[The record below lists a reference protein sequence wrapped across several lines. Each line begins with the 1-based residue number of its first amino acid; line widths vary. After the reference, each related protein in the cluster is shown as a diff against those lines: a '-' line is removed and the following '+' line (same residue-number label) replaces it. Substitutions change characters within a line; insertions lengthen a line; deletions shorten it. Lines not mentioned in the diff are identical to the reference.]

1 MFRGLLLIL
10 IIACS
15 ISAPVAIAAVDIN
28 AGMSAEWTF
37 EEGQGSVVRD
47 TSDNNNNAVL
57 TNGPKWVKD
66 GIGTAMQF
74 DGVDDYLDAGSGAMQ
89 LQGRTACAFLS

>member
-1 MFRGLLLIL
+1 MFKGLLLVL

-28 AGMSAEWTF
+28 AGMSAQWTF
-37 EEGQGSVVRD
+37 EEGSGGVVRD

-57 TNGPKWVKD
+57 VARGGGETLIPAILARALRD
-66 GIGTAMQF
+66 GRKGDPLHKCCGKNALGIA
-74 DGVDDYLDAGSGAMQ
+74 
-89 LQGRTACAFLS
+89 